1 MGILILVYGNERV
14 SFDGGVGMAS
24 ASHLVFI
31 LSIIGVLFYFLGLYF
46 LSAILGLVSGLL
58 FLLSSYKNDKLF
70 ILIMIVLA
78 TLIRIFYFDDLTFS
92 SFGISHAFAIAII
105 NIAFIA
111 FGILFMIFSGTV
123 GFILSKF
130 RKDD

>member
-105 NIAFIA
+105 NITFIA